1 MLETISLNIIGK
13 TIIIKNF
20 VLIFQFND
28 RFLLQFFRA
37 QRKHQARLVL
47 VPETVM
53 QESIQSYQT
62 YLNSVLGFFIVEDHL
77 LTTGGGLVSRDWLV
91 DLWGMAIAKVASTL
105 QKNTSLVTD
114 PQLMLNIKYQI
125 VLFNMTLK

>member
-13 TIIIKNF
+13 TIIIENF